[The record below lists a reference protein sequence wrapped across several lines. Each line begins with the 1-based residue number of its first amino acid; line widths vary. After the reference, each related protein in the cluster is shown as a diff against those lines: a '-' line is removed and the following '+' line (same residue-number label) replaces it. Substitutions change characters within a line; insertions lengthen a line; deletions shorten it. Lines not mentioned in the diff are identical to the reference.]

1 MSIYLILSSDPY
13 DMSTFPY
20 ARSRLYQFVPTGY
33 LGVWTHGH
41 ISHVPIKCSHA
52 ILHLLLIVLGW
63 PELEKLGAINPIVDL
78 YHFIVINSIASDSL
92 NYID

>member
-20 ARSRLYQFVPTGY
+20 ARFRLYQFVPTGY
-33 LGVWTHGH
+33 WGVWTHGH
-41 ISHVPIKCSHA
+41 VSHVPIKCSHA
-52 ILHLLLIVLGW
+52 VLHLLGW
-63 PELEKLGAINPIVDL
+63 SELQKLGAINPIVDL

-92 NYID
+92 NYSD